1 AGRPRRCPGSR
12 CYSTRCP
19 CRLPRVRLPRPPW
32 GRPVRCSGFLAP
44 SPFAGEG
51 EESNGPAWWGR
62 QVRCLPHRGEGGV
75 PLLSI
80 VSGGPPGKP
89 VELSQRPVVSC
100 LELKRPF
107 RWIEIRCNLSSCVCD
122 SRYRETSTDVPADPG
137 RSVVNSLRELRR
149 GRPTPGAGWPRPR
162 RGEKVPG
169 WPALRSL

>member
-1 AGRPRRCPGSR
+1 MLLDALSMSASSRPATSPTVGQARSLLRLSGS
-12 CYSTRCP
+12 
-19 CRLPRVRLPRPPW
+19 LP
-32 GRPVRCSGFLAP
+32 
-44 SPFAGEG
+44 PFAGEG

-100 LELKRPF
+100 LALKRPF

-137 RSVVNSLRELRR
+137 RSVVNSRSELRR
-149 GRPTPGAGWPRPR
+149 GRPTRGA
-162 RGEKVPG
+162 
-169 WPALRSL
+169 S